1 MTEKHRILQKVAL
14 NLLSFVACVCN
25 PFVRST
31 ATSHVLQAERY
42 VNNREHQMRVVSLKI
57 ENYRGI
63 RSGFVRFG
71 KHPVLVG
78 DNNTG
83 KTTLIEALTL
93 VLGRDRL
100 VRELTEHDFYGS
112 CPQAADRIKL
122 IATIADFQ
130 NDDPEQ
136 SSHWFRDGR
145 AVVKW
150 VDETTGTVHALRENP
165 AWKLCCQIAVQA
177 RFDHESLVVE
187 MVRYFHDHDEPIDPF
202 AEETPAVVPGKLIQ
216 ELGFYLVRASRTW
229 DKVFSWGNELFKR
242 TVLAAAAQPASAL
255 LAERDRLRA
264 PEQPIDADPGIAP
277 LIQNLNTELALSFAS
292 APRVQLRLTGTDSRS
307 VMEAVQAHFAV
318 EGGPSIPA
326 ARQGSGLVSM
336 QGLLLLLELGRA
348 RAEGGGEFLMALE
361 EPELHLSPSA
371 QQRLVHRVQALSTQT
386 FVTTHSPLVASMAD
400 PTSVLILRTHD
411 GVLTA
416 EPFLEVALLPG
427 AQNWQRRFFQH
438 SRVDVLSALMQP
450 SLLIPEGKADFQL
463 LRCILRP
470 LMMTAG
476 WIDSM
481 SRPFGIEVGVIPT
494 EDAKVIET
502 HQLMARLHKNVC
514 CLVDGDAEGQLYAAN
529 LMASQVPPPVVIRW
543 NDGAMIEDA
552 VGWILAADEA
562 AVVGKLVELSQVPP
576 NSAAAVVAYL
586 KAKKVDIV
594 AYESVAEAIATTP
607 ACRVRAAE
615 LLSGLACACAGSP
628 ATLRFIRDAGGVWVF
643 QP

>member
-1 MTEKHRILQKVAL
+1 
-14 NLLSFVACVCN
+14 
-25 PFVRST
+25 
-31 ATSHVLQAERY
+31 
-42 VNNREHQMRVVSLKI
+42 MRVASLKI
-57 ENYRGI
+57 ENFRGV

-78 DNNTG
+78 DSNTG
-83 KTTLIEALTL
+83 KTTLIEALAF

-112 CPQAADRIKL
+112 CPKVADRIKL
-122 IATIADFQ
+122 IATIADFRD
-130 NDDPEQ
+130 DDPEQ
-136 SSHWFRDGR
+136 SSHWFREGR

-150 VDETTGTVHALRENP
+150 LDEATGTAHALRESLG
-165 AWKLCCQIAVQA
+165 WKLCCQIAVQA
-177 RFDHESLVVE
+177 RFDHESLAVE
-187 MVRYFHDHDEPIDPF
+187 MLRYFHDHDEPVDPF
-202 AEETPAVVPGKLIQ
+202 AVDTPAVVPGKLIQ

-292 APRVQLRLTGTDSRS
+292 APSVQLRLTGTDSRS
-307 VMEAVQAHFAV
+307 VMEAVSAHFAAD
-318 EGGPSIPA
+318 GGPSIPA

-336 QGLLLLLELGRA
+336 QGLLLLLELGRV
-348 RAEGGGEFLMALE
+348 RAAGGGEFLMAME
-361 EPELHLSPSA
+361 EPELHLPPSA

-400 PTSVLILRTHD
+400 PTSVLMLRKHD

-416 EPFLEVALLPG
+416 EPFLEVALPPA
-427 AQNWQRRFFQH
+427 AQNWQRKFFQH
-438 SRVDVLSALMQP
+438 SRVDVLTALMQP
-450 SLLIPEGKADFQL
+450 SLLVPEGRADFQL

-470 LMMTAG
+470 LMMTSG
-476 WIDSM
+476 WLDSM
-481 SRPFGIEVGVIPT
+481 TRPFGIEVGVVPT
-494 EDAKVIET
+494 EDAKVVET

-514 CLVDGDAEGQLYAAN
+514 CLVDGDAEGQLYVAN
-529 LMASQVPPPVVIRW
+529 LKASPVPPTTVIRW

-552 VGWILAADEA
+552 IGWVLAADEA
-562 AVVGKLVELSQVPP
+562 AVVGKLTELSQVSPD
-576 NSAAAVVAYL
+576 SAAAVVGYL
-586 KAKKVDIV
+586 KSRKMDIV
-594 AYESVAEAIATTP
+594 AYESIAEAIATTP
-607 ACRVRAAE
+607 ACRARAAD
-615 LLSGLACACAGSP
+615 LLSGLACACAGTP
-628 ATLRFIRDAGGVWVF
+628 ATLRFIRNADGVWVF

>member
-1 MTEKHRILQKVAL
+1 
-14 NLLSFVACVCN
+14 
-25 PFVRST
+25 
-31 ATSHVLQAERY
+31 
-42 VNNREHQMRVVSLKI
+42 MRVASLKI
-57 ENYRGI
+57 ENFRGV
-63 RSGFVRFG
+63 RSGYVRFG
-71 KHPVLVG
+71 RHPVLVG

-112 CPQAADRIKL
+112 CPQAPDRIKL
-122 IATIADFQ
+122 VATIADFRD
-130 NDDPEQ
+130 DDPEQ
-136 SSHWFRDGR
+136 SSHWFREGR

-150 VDETTGTVHALRENP
+150 LDEATGTVHALREKSE
-165 AWKLCCQIAVQA
+165 WKLCCQIAVQA
-177 RFDHESLVVE
+177 RFDHESLAVE
-187 MVRYFHDHDEPIDPF
+187 MLRYFHDHDEPIDPF
-202 AEETPAVVPGKLIQ
+202 AQDTPAVVPGKLIQ

-242 TVLAAAAQPASAL
+242 TILAAAAQPASAL

-264 PEQPIDADPGIAP
+264 PVQPIDADPGIAP
-277 LIQNLNTELALSFAS
+277 LIQNLNKELALSFAS

-307 VMEAVQAHFAV
+307 VMEAVSAHFAT
-318 EGGPSIPA
+318 EDGPGIPA

-361 EPELHLSPSA
+361 EPELHLPPSA

-400 PTSVLILRTHD
+400 PTSVLMLSKHK

-416 EPFLEVALLPG
+416 EPFLEVALPP
-427 AQNWQRRFFQH
+427 AAESWQRKFFQH

-450 SLLIPEGKADFQL
+450 SVLIPEGKADFHL

-470 LMMTAG
+470 LMLTAD

-481 SRPFGIEVGVIPT
+481 ARPFGIEVGVVPT

-502 HQLMARLHKNVC
+502 HQFMARLHKNVC
-514 CLVDGDAEGQLYAAN
+514 CLVDGDVEGQRYIKRLK
-529 LMASQVPPPVVIRW
+529 ASTVPPTTIIRW
-543 NDGAMIEDA
+543 DDGAMIEDA
-552 VGWILAADEA
+552 IGWVLAADET
-562 AVVGKLVELSQVPP
+562 AVVGKLTEMSQMSPD
-576 NSAAAVVAYL
+576 STATVVAYL

-607 ACRVRAAE
+607 ACRARAAD
-615 LLSGLACACAGSP
+615 LLSGLACACAGST
-628 ATLRFIRDAGGVWVF
+628 ATQRFICDADGVWVF